1 MLYKNILSCYYC
13 SQQRA
18 FMFPSVYN
26 KDTSPGMSK
35 SKSQVS
41 ASADHFVPKKEATLA
56 TSGKAQHSAKY
67 ASKLFPLKV
76 ETTCVSPL
84 EAKKTD
90 H

>member
-1 MLYKNILSCYYC
+1 
-13 SQQRA
+13 
-18 FMFPSVYN
+18 MFPSVYN

-41 ASADHFVPKKEATLA
+41 ASDDHLVPKKEATLA

-76 ETTCVSPL
+76 ETACVSPL
-84 EAKKTD
+84 EAKKTKQTIE
-90 H
+90 